1 MATVQ
6 ETIGCPHWVIANYAR
21 LRELFPE
28 HRTLVG
34 DSLMA
39 RLGCGLRVLGVD
51 WQTQTEVGQALVLC
65 HHMGLFRQEILRNCL
80 WIQRCEQEMPC
91 AAFFE
96 MSAAQIRVNRLLRTE
111 PPEEIQDLATRLI
124 HGVMYKTQGR

>member
-6 ETIGCPHWVIANYAR
+6 ETIGCPHWVIANYAK
-21 LRELFPE
+21 LRQLFPE

-51 WQTQTEVGQALVLC
+51 WRNQTEVGQALVLC
-65 HHMGLFRQEILRNCL
+65 HHMGLFHQEIRRNCL

-96 MSAAQIRVNRLLRTE
+96 MSPAQIRVNRILRET
-111 PPEEIQDLATRLI
+111 PSADVQDLAAKLI
-124 HGVMYKTQGR
+124 QGIMYKTQR